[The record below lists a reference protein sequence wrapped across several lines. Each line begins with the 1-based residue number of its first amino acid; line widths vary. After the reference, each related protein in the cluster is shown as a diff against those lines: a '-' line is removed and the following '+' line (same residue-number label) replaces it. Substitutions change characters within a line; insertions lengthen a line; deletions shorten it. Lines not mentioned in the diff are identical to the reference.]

1 MGDNL
6 PCAWIIKL
14 KNKKYTTLS
23 EQFLN
28 STEKSQKE
36 AKSINIIKLIYYM
49 HGNSCVRTG
58 IIFYNFIY
66 QLQCTYNTF
75 NNKYDL
81 KPFVT

>member
-1 MGDNL
+1 
-6 PCAWIIKL
+6 
-14 KNKKYTTLS
+14 
-23 EQFLN
+23 
-28 STEKSQKE
+28 
-36 AKSINIIKLIYYM
+36 M

-81 KPFVT
+81 KPFVA